1 MNNVYTFTAETAA
14 NIDRSTDIPRL
25 EEIVRDCT
33 RAIRHSRRTLKYSTA
48 TARTEAA
55 AKSIAGYTSKMEAAQ
70 SRLTD
75 LGC

>member
-1 MNNVYTFTAETAA
+1 MNYAPYNAEIAA

-33 RAIRHSRRTLKYSTA
+33 RAIRHSNRVVKYCKAPSSVAEA
-48 TARTEAA
+48 TERL
-55 AKSIAGYTSKMEAAQ
+55 AGYTAKKGAAHA
-70 SRLTD
+70 RLAA